1 MEVII
6 MTEIEKRRIALGK
19 RITQRRQEINMT
31 MDELAHL
38 MGYKHR
44 SSIQKLENGENGLPS
59 DKVEELAGYLQMDPA
74 ELMGWIRL
82 DAKNHGMTKLVQKAL
97 EQVMPSEEEFKLL
110 NDMAMLNAD
119 GQELVLNFINSLLQN
134 SKYREKEVD
143 T

>member
-1 MEVII
+1 
-6 MTEIEKRRIALGK
+6 MTEVEKRRIALGK

-59 DKVEELAGYLQMDPA
+59 DKVEELAGYLQMEPA

-82 DAKNHGMTKLVQKAL
+82 DVSNHGMTKLMRKAL

-119 GQELVLNFINSLLQN
+119 GQELVINFINSLLQN
-134 SKYREKEVD
+134 PKYREEEAD
-143 T
+143 I

>member
-1 MEVII
+1 

>member
-1 MEVII
+1 

-134 SKYREKEVD
+134 PKYREEEVD

>member
-1 MEVII
+1 MEVTI
-6 MTEIEKRRIALGK
+6 MTEVEKRRIALGK

-59 DKVEELAGYLQMDPA
+59 DKVEELAGYLQMEPA

-82 DAKNHGMTKLVQKAL
+82 DVSNHGMTKLMRKAL

-119 GQELVLNFINSLLQN
+119 GQELVINFINSLLQN
-134 SKYREKEVD
+134 PKYREEEAD

>member
-1 MEVII
+1 
-6 MTEIEKRRIALGK
+6 MTEVEKRRIALGK

-119 GQELVLNFINSLLQN
+119 GQELVINFINSLLQN
-134 SKYREKEVD
+134 PKYCEEKVD

>member
-1 MEVII
+1 

-119 GQELVLNFINSLLQN
+119 GQELVINFINSLLQN
-134 SKYREKEVD
+134 PKYCEEKVD

>member
-1 MEVII
+1 

-134 SKYREKEVD
+134 PKYREEEVN

>member
-1 MEVII
+1 
-6 MTEIEKRRIALGK
+6 MTEVEKRRIALGK

-59 DKVEELAGYLQMDPA
+59 DKVEELAGYLQMEPA

-82 DAKNHGMTKLVQKAL
+82 DVSNHGMTKLMRKAL

-119 GQELVLNFINSLLQN
+119 GQELVINFINSLLQN
-134 SKYREKEVD
+134 PKYREEEAD

>member
-1 MEVII
+1 
-6 MTEIEKRRIALGK
+6 MTEVEKRRIALGK

-59 DKVEELAGYLQMDPA
+59 DKVEELASYLQMDPA

-119 GQELVLNFINSLLQN
+119 GQELVINFIHSLLQN
-134 SKYREKEVD
+134 PKYCEKEAD

>member
-1 MEVII
+1 
-6 MTEIEKRRIALGK
+6 MTEVEKRRIALGK

-59 DKVEELAGYLQMDPA
+59 DKVEELAGYLQMEPA

-82 DAKNHGMTKLVQKAL
+82 DVSNHGMTKLMRKAL

-119 GQELVLNFINSLLQN
+119 GQELVINFINSLLQN
-134 SKYREKEVD
+134 PKYREEEVD

>member
-1 MEVII
+1 

-59 DKVEELAGYLQMDPA
+59 DKVEELAGYLQMNPA

-119 GQELVLNFINSLLQN
+119 GQELVINFINSLLQN
-134 SKYREKEVD
+134 PKYCEEKVD

>member
-1 MEVII
+1 
-6 MTEIEKRRIALGK
+6 MTEVEKRRIEMGK
-19 RITQRRQEINMT
+19 RITKRRQEINMT

-44 SSIQKLENGENGLPS
+44 SSIQKLESGENGLPQ
-59 DKVEELAGYLQMDPA
+59 DRVEELAGYLQMDPT
-74 ELMGWIRL
+74 ELVGWVRL
-82 DAKNHGMTKLVQKAL
+82 DVKNHGLTKLMQKTL

-134 SKYREKEVD
+134 PKYREEEVD